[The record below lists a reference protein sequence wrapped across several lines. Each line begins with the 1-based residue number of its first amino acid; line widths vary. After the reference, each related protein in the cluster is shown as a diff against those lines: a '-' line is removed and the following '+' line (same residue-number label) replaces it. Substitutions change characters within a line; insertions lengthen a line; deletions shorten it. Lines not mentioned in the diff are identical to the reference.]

1 MQSSLESIFTA
12 FHYVF
17 NGIIADLFD
26 ATAMQDIMY
35 LNVKMPP
42 ADEDY
47 LSRSQTQRCN
57 LIN

>member
-26 ATAMQDIMY
+26 ATAMQ
-35 LNVKMPP
+35 VSK
-42 ADEDY
+42 
-47 LSRSQTQRCN
+47 C
-57 LIN
+57 